1 MFDFLC
7 ERSFESYA
15 TDGVVTLPAV
25 APMVEGV
32 LESLGRTVSSA
43 DVYKVWTQHCDPDM
57 RHMSLQHFRPFLRA
71 LLEDYLQEEPPE
83 HTMTVTQPLLMDT
96 GYPELEVR
104 TLRAEQLP
112 PAPAEPVDPLPEPCP
127 VPEAK
132 LTPTAAPKLEPRRR
146 TPPRASSL
154 RADARVEAKSR
165 AEPKKEVKAEPK
177 TLKEARARRSV
188 SRGPQDRLAEAYA
201 KLEHLPVLEEPSW
214 ERNGIFGAAF
224 DALKRMQAG
233 DLRATLLGAA
243 WLRPCRRSLEPRQLS
258 ADLWMGCF

>member
-1 MFDFLC
+1 MRQVHKLLQDGPMFDFLC

-15 TDGVVTLPAV
+15 TDGLVTLPAV

-71 LLEDYLQEEPPE
+71 LLEDYVQEDPPE
-83 HTMTVTQPLLMDT
+83 HTMTVTQPLLTDT

-112 PAPAEPVDPLPEPCP
+112 PVGPVDAELMDPVDPVTADPLPEPSP
-127 VPEAK
+127 AEARP
-132 LTPTAAPKLEPRRR
+132 TPTVTPKAERRR

-154 RADARVEAKSR
+154 RAEARIEAKSR
-165 AEPKKEVKAEPK
+165 AEPKREVKAEVK
-177 TLKEARARRSV
+177 SLKEARARRSV
-188 SRGPQDRLAEAYA
+188 SRQPPADRLAEAYN
-201 KLEHLPVLEEPSW
+201 KRSEQLPVPEEASW
-214 ERNGIFGAAF
+214 ERNGIFGAAS

-233 DLRATLLGAA
+233 DIGA
-243 WLRPCRRSLEPRQLS
+243 
-258 ADLWMGCF
+258 